1 MFWIPDALGREL
13 KIDNTRPLLADWKI
27 DADDKGV
34 PSLNVSQAVGP
45 TTDLLL
51 IMKNSGTG
59 VNVTVLAVLAKDAP
73 GIDRQSAFPVGEPLE
88 VEFTSDDYKVVAK
101 ATPLVSW
108 KLVQKTKDGGAVFGG
123 AAVISHADL
132 QRMAKLQKLQI
143 TDNFPNSIRDLS
155 ISTSLSVNKLASG
168 AELLVRTKASR

>member
-1 MFWIPDALGREL
+1 MRFDSRPDSTQAL
-13 KIDNTRPLLADWKI
+13 
-27 DADDKGV
+27 
-34 PSLNVSQAVGP
+34 GP

-51 IMKNSGTG
+51 IMKNSGAG
-59 VNVTVLAVLAKDAP
+59 VNVTVLAVLAKNAA

-88 VEFTSDDYKVVAK
+88 VEFMSDVAK
-101 ATPLVSW
+101 PTPLDFW

-143 TDNFPNSIRDLS
+143 TDNFSNSIRDFS
-155 ISTSLSVNKLASG
+155 ISTNLSVKKLAGG
-168 AELLVRTKASR
+168 AEILVRTKAVR

>member
-1 MFWIPDALGREL
+1 MRFDSRPDSTQAL
-13 KIDNTRPLLADWKI
+13 
-27 DADDKGV
+27 
-34 PSLNVSQAVGP
+34 GP

-51 IMKNSGTG
+51 IMKNSGAG
-59 VNVTVLAVLAKDAP
+59 VNVTVLAVLAKNAP

-88 VEFTSDDYKVVAK
+88 VEFMSDVAK
-101 ATPLVSW
+101 PTPLDFW

-143 TDNFPNSIRDLS
+143 TDNFSNSIRDFS
-155 ISTSLSVNKLASG
+155 ISTNLSVKKLAGG
-168 AELLVRTKASR
+168 AEILVRTKAVR